1 METQCSKYPQFS
13 FLRNTYIHPSL
24 ERTDSKYVQMELCQ
38 RNSWGLWECSQT
50 SYCATWMH
58 QPTLCKGIHRSK
70 VYPFHLLKCIHL
82 KIHITIWY
90 VLCKCLPNKSR
101 DPSYLNVTPMPLMTP
116 VNRSRMKLKPYTS
129 WYIHNMG
136 FWEISPLSSSSESVR
151 LYSVALSSLSATLPS
166 PWKQNNPLVIY
177 ET

>member
-82 KIHITIWY
+82 NIHIPYDMCY
-90 VLCKCLPNKSR
+90 VNVFPTNPEILPTWMWLQCPWWHLWIGAEWSSNHTQVGTSTTWDSGKYLLWVHRLRVWDYIPLHCPASLPHCHHPENKII
-101 DPSYLNVTPMPLMTP
+101 L
-116 VNRSRMKLKPYTS
+116 
-129 WYIHNMG
+129 
-136 FWEISPLSSSSESVR
+136 
-151 LYSVALSSLSATLPS
+151 
-166 PWKQNNPLVIY
+166 
-177 ET
+177 